1 VHFSPARS
9 ILPEGAAPAARCSLA
24 GTLAVPADRGI
35 GLRLW
40 LLGPGGVARE
50 IELHAG
56 TYAVDDLAA
65 GSYRVELRA
74 PRLVL
79 ARRVTLAPGER
90 INVDFTVN
98 R

>member
-1 VHFSPARS
+1 MHFSSAQS

-24 GTLAVPADRGI
+24 GTLAVPADRGV

-40 LLGPGGVARE
+40 LLGAGGVARE

-56 TYAVDDLAA
+56 TYAIDDLAA

-79 ARRVTLAPGER
+79 ARRVTLAPGDR
-90 INVDFTVN
+90 ITLDFTVD